1 MAQFTRKN
9 YFIDRNLQT
18 RYIILMVVVLV
29 VHTLIVLAAVFSPYI
44 MMLSF
49 DFPTDTRAEAAKAFL
64 LVHANAWP
72 VIGGFI
78 ILVGVLTLFVT
89 HRIAGPIFRI
99 KRGIRDIAEGR
110 LSETIILRKKDE
122 FHDVAEELNA
132 LAARF
137 RDSFSLLKEKS
148 SQMAASIEE
157 LEQEIRDKKLDESVG
172 RHIIRNI
179 QESRAAIQAILDRFH
194 V

>member
-1 MAQFTRKN
+1 MAQFTRRN

-18 RYIILMVVVLV
+18 RYIVLMVLVLI

-44 MMLSF
+44 LMLSF
-49 DFPTDTRAEAAKAFL
+49 DYPLDTRTEAAQAFL
-64 LVHANAWP
+64 LVHGNAWP

-78 ILVGVLTLFVT
+78 IFVGFLTLFVT

-99 KRGIRDIAEGR
+99 KRGIRDLADGR
-110 LSETIILRKKDE
+110 LNETIHLRKKDE
-122 FHDVAEELNA
+122 FQDIAEELNA

-148 SQMAASIEE
+148 SLLARDIEE
-157 LEQEIRDKKLDESVG
+157 LEQEIRDKKLDETVG
-172 RHIIRNI
+172 RHIIDNL
-179 QESRAAIQAILDRFH
+179 QESREAIQAILDRFH

>member
-1 MAQFTRKN
+1 MAQFTRRN

-18 RYIILMVVVLV
+18 RYIVLMVLVLI

-44 MMLSF
+44 LMLSF
-49 DFPTDTRAEAAKAFL
+49 DYPPDTRTEAAQAFL
-64 LVHANAWP
+64 LVHGNAWP

-78 ILVGVLTLFVT
+78 IFVGFLTLFVT

-99 KRGIRDIAEGR
+99 KRGIRDLADGR
-110 LSETIILRKKDE
+110 LNETIHLRKKDE
-122 FHDVAEELNA
+122 FQDIAEELNA

-148 SQMAASIEE
+148 SLLARDIEE
-157 LEQEIRDKKLDESVG
+157 LEQEIRDKKLDETVG
-172 RHIIRNI
+172 RHIIDNL
-179 QESRAAIQAILDRFH
+179 QESREAIQAILDRFH

>member
-18 RYIILMVVVLV
+18 RYIILMVVVLI

-78 ILVGVLTLFVT
+78 IFVGLLTLFVT
-89 HRIAGPIFRI
+89 HRIAGPIFRL
-99 KRGIRDIAEGR
+99 KKGIRDIADGHLNEK
-110 LSETIILRKKDE
+110 IILRRKDE

-148 SQMAASIEE
+148 SLLAGSIEE
-157 LEQEIRDKKLDESVG
+157 LEQDIRDKKIDEKVG
-172 RHIIRNI
+172 SRIIRNI
-179 QESRAAIQAILDRFH
+179 QESREAIQAILGRFH

>member
-18 RYIILMVVVLV
+18 RYIILMVVVLI

-49 DFPTDTRAEAAKAFL
+49 DFPNDTRAEAAKAFL
-64 LVHANAWP
+64 LVHTNAWP

-78 ILVGVLTLFVT
+78 IIVGVLTLFVT
-89 HRIAGPIFRI
+89 HRIAGPIFRL
-99 KRGIRDIAEGR
+99 KKGIRDIADGR
-110 LSETIILRKKDE
+110 LNEKIILRKKDE

-137 RDSFSLLKEKS
+137 RDSFSVLKEKS
-148 SQMAASIEE
+148 YLMAA
-157 LEQEIRDKKLDESVG
+157 
-172 RHIIRNI
+172 
-179 QESRAAIQAILDRFH
+179 
-194 V
+194 